1 MEKSDAVRR
10 LMEMDTDTVYAKDIA
25 PIVKI
30 HPQTIIDYAKTGR
43 WDQDSLGKFVISGD
57 RVKFFR
63 LDFLQKCGFVEK
75 KPDEHTDHQLLK
87 EMVVRLKII
96 QDALLC
102 MMNDEQR
109 IYLSTIINDEKTA
122 SCGNS

>member
-1 MEKSDAVRR
+1 VQRLIDMED
-10 LMEMDTDTVYAKDIA
+10 EMILAKDIA
-25 PIVKI
+25 PIVHIK
-30 HPQTIIDYAKTGR
+30 PDVIIKYVKTGQ
-43 WDQDSLGKFVISGD
+43 WDADRLGNFVISGEH
-57 RVKFFR
+57 VKFFR

-75 KPDEHTDHQLLK
+75 KPDEQTDHQLLK

-96 QDALLC
+96 QDALIC

-109 IYLSTIINDEKTA
+109 IYLSTILNDEKTA

>member
-10 LMEMDTDTVYAKDIA
+10 LMEMDADTVYAKDIA

-63 LDFLQKCGFVEK
+63 LDFLQKCGFLEPEKEGPNVEQMLAEILQGMK
-75 KPDEHTDHQLLK
+75 LICNYILLK
-87 EMVVRLKII
+87 VREEKLK
-96 QDALLC
+96 
-102 MMNDEQR
+102 
-109 IYLSTIINDEKTA
+109 DEKTA
-122 SCGNS
+122 GAATPTD